1 MVTQCWRLGVQSEHQ
16 TVGSCEGGI
25 KGNARSGC
33 ENYVSQTQ
41 LLSERISVR
50 PVLSGGI
57 SKMNQRSLLATEELN
72 SWLAVGDGVRIS
84 LLAGELRTSG
94 AFSPPGEG

>member
-1 MVTQCWRLGVQSEHQ
+1 MNIRLWAPVKEELKEMHAQ
-16 TVGSCEGGI
+16 VV
-25 KGNARSGC
+25 K
-33 ENYVSQTQ
+33 SQTQ

-50 PVLSGGI
+50 PVLSGDI

>member
-1 MVTQCWRLGVQSEHQ
+1 MQSEHQ

>member
-1 MVTQCWRLGVQSEHQ
+1 MVTQCWRLGVQSERQ
-16 TVGSCEGGI
+16 TAGSCEGEI
-25 KGNARSGC
+25 KGNAHSGC

-57 SKMNQRSLLATEELN
+57 SKMSQRSLLETGTKLV
-72 SWLAVGDGVRIS
+72 VGGQRRCQD
-84 LLAGELRTSG
+84 
-94 AFSPPGEG
+94 